1 MSYHNYISRNIF
13 VSMLF
18 LSIFS
23 FSPSVVFGQLPGG
36 LCCDPDA
43 VGLYAGGTI
52 CGFSVGSGGEGGSY
66 PLDGCIEDTGCD
78 NYADNPCVIPITDG
92 IPFLIIA
99 GGVFA
104 FYRLRE
110 KNELVVIEA

>member
-13 VSMLF
+13 VSILAIAVLLTSSMGV
-18 LSIFS
+18 SA
-23 FSPSVVFGQLPGG
+23 QDKDN
-36 LCCDPDA
+36 LCCDPDDATINEMLTCFNTSGA
-43 VGLYAGGTI
+43 VT
-52 CGFSVGSGGEGGSY
+52 Y
-66 PLDGCIEDTGCD
+66 PQNGCIEDDDCPNYNPSAGCLT
-78 NYADNPCVIPITDG
+78 IPISDG

-110 KNELVVIEA
+110 KKEHVVIEA

>member
-13 VSMLF
+13 VSMLAIA
-18 LSIFS
+18 IFS
-23 FSPSVVFGQLPGG
+23 AFPLIVSAQEPDG
-36 LCCDPDA
+36 LCCDPDGA
-43 VGLYAGGTI
+43 NYTALNCLTSGC
-52 CGFSVGSGGEGGSY
+52 CGIYGSG
-66 PLDGCIEDTGCD
+66 PDGCIEDPDCD
-78 NYADNPCVIPITDG
+78 GYDGSDPCIIPISDG

-110 KNELVVIEA
+110 KKELVVIEA

>member
-13 VSMLF
+13 ISILAIAFFSAFPLLVSAQE
-18 LSIFS
+18 
-23 FSPSVVFGQLPGG
+23 PDGQ
-36 LCCDPDA
+36 CCDPDGTNYDGVINCLSA
-43 VGLYAGGTI
+43 SHPLY
-52 CGFSVGSGGEGGSY
+52 
-66 PLDGCIEDTGCD
+66 PQDGCVEDPDCT
-78 NYADNPCVIPITDG
+78 NYDPNDPCIIPITDG

-110 KNELVVIEA
+110 KKELVVIEA

>member
-13 VSMLF
+13 ISILAIACFLASTLTVSAQE
-18 LSIFS
+18 
-23 FSPSVVFGQLPGG
+23 PDG
-36 LCCDPDA
+36 LCCDPDGA
-43 VGLYAGGTI
+43 NYTALNCLTSGC
-52 CGFSVGSGGEGGSY
+52 CGIYGSG
-66 PLDGCIEDTGCD
+66 PDDCIEDPDCDGYNSSAGCLT
-78 NYADNPCVIPITDG
+78 IPITDG

-110 KNELVVIEA
+110 KKELVVIEA

>member
-13 VSMLF
+13 VSMLAIAF
-18 LSIFS
+18 LLTSSMGVSAQDISSGF
-23 FSPSVVFGQLPGG
+23 
-36 LCCDPDA
+36 CCDPDGSNFNLPECFGPWLQYGA
-43 VGLYAGGTI
+43 ENSCVEDPDCSNYNPAAG
-52 CGFSVGSGGEGGSY
+52 C
-66 PLDGCIEDTGCD
+66 L
-78 NYADNPCVIPITDG
+78 NIPITDG
-92 IPFLIIA
+92 IPFLIFA

>member
-13 VSMLF
+13 VSMLAIAF
-18 LSIFS
+18 LLTSSMGIS
-23 FSPSVVFGQLPGG
+23 AQVDSPG
-36 LCCDPDA
+36 LCCDPD
-43 VGLYAGGTI
+43 GTGGVEPNCI
-52 CGFSVGSGGEGGSY
+52 FSHGPGSVH
-66 PLDGCIEDTGCD
+66 PDNGCVSDPDCA
-78 NYADNPCVIPITDG
+78 NYETNPCVIPITDG